1 MMNEQHAGVQ
11 PHGVVFTAVLA
22 VCHLLTLPPSMLL
35 AQMRPDGILFG
46 EAKRDTLRDLMGIEV
61 VVESFH
67 HNGLSSRD
75 LQAAVESQLEAA
87 GIRILTAE
95 ERLNQPG
102 NPYLY
107 VRLSML
113 QADSVYSY
121 TLEISVN
128 QTVSLTRHPTI
139 TTFAPTWSVQAVGAM
154 SPLNSTIIRDTV
166 KDYAQR
172 FVDAYHAA
180 NQAES
185 AALR

>member
-1 MMNEQHAGVQ
+1 MTIPQHLRVRRYGFA
-11 PHGVVFTAVLA
+11 AVLA
-22 VCHLLTLPPSMLL
+22 ASLMILSVPLTT

-61 VVESFH
+61 VVESFE
-67 HNGLSSRD
+67 HNGLSSGD
-75 LQAAVESQLEAA
+75 LQAAVEAQLESA

-107 VRLSML
+107 VRLSL
-113 QADSVYSY
+113 LRAESVYSF

-139 TTFAPTWSVQAVGAM
+139 TTFAPTWSVYAVGAM
-154 SPLNSTIIRDTV
+154 SPLDSAVLHATV
-166 KDYAQR
+166 KDYVQR
-172 FVDAYHAA
+172 FIDAYRAA
-180 NQAES
+180 NRAES
-185 AALR
+185 ALLR

>member
-1 MMNEQHAGVQ
+1 MKSQ
-11 PHGVVFTAVLA
+11 PHAVLHPRGSVVLTVIA
-22 VCHLLTLPPSMLL
+22 ACLLVVAPPMVA
-35 AQMRPDGILFG
+35 AQMRADGILFG

-61 VVESFH
+61 VVESFE
-67 HNGLSSRD
+67 HNGLSSGD
-75 LQAAVESQLEAA
+75 LHAALESQLEAA
-87 GIRILTAE
+87 GIRILTAQ

-107 VRLSML
+107 VRLSVL
-113 QADSVYSY
+113 RADSVYSY

-154 SPLNSTIIRDTV
+154 SPLDSTVIRDTV
-166 KDYAQR
+166 KQYAQR
-172 FVDAYHAA
+172 FIDAYRAA
-180 NQAES
+180 NQSES

>member
-1 MMNEQHAGVQ
+1 MTTPQRRCALRYGLA
-11 PHGVVFTAVLA
+11 AVLSA
-22 VCHLLTLPPSMLL
+22 CLLVLSSPIAT

-61 VVESFH
+61 VVESFQH
-67 HNGLSSRD
+67 ADLSSGD
-75 LQAAVESQLEAA
+75 LQTAVEAQLESA
-87 GIRILTAE
+87 GIRILTAN

-107 VRLSML
+107 IRLSL
-113 QADSVYSY
+113 LRAEAVYSF

-139 TTFAPTWSVQAVGAM
+139 TTFAPTWSVYAVGAM
-154 SPLNSTIIRDTV
+154 SPLDAMVLRATV
-166 KDYAQR
+166 KDYVQR
-172 FVDAYHAA
+172 FIDAYHAA
-180 NQAES
+180 NRAES